1 MHAATI
7 AAVIEKFG
15 VYTAALEREYIR
27 SQQRPAV
34 ELKVRV
40 LQHPGRPKEAKTLS
54 RRQKLIACLQSKPAY
69 WWTSKDVQAETGM
82 DPKCINSELHAL
94 SQEGKILRRK
104 EVSSVGHVPIR
115 YRAKG

>member
-15 VYTAALEREYIR
+15 AYSAALEREYIR

-40 LQHPGRPKEAKTLS
+40 SDHGRPKAQATLS
-54 RRQKLIACLQSKPAY
+54 KRQQLIDCLRTRPGY
-69 WWTSKDVQAETGM
+69 WWTSKDVQKAVELPG
-82 DPKCINSELHAL
+82 KVIHSELHAL

-115 YRAKG
+115 YRAK